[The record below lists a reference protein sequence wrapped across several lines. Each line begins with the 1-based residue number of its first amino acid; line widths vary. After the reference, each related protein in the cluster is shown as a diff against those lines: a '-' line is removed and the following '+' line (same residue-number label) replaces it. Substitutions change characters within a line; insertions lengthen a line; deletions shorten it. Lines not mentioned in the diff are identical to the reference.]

1 MSTSRLTVAV
11 LGPGGVGGLIGALL
25 ARAGH
30 RVLCLAGQDTADALR
45 RDGLTV
51 RSGRYGQ
58 FTLPVEADTVLRE
71 PVDAC
76 LITVKATALAP
87 ALDRVDRD
95 ALGSGLVVPLLNGI
109 EHLDLL
115 RERYPAEQVA
125 AATIRVEATRV
136 APGQIEHTS
145 PFAAVELAGHT
156 ALRDRLDG
164 FAEHL
169 RGAGLDV
176 TLRDDETAML
186 WDKLVFLAPF
196 ALLTT
201 RHRTDIGGVR
211 TEQRQELLT
220 VIREITAVAR
230 ATGAP
235 ADADAVL
242 AFFDRAPATMKSSM
256 QRDAEAGRS
265 IELDAIA
272 GAVLRTA
279 EAHDLAT
286 PATARLVAELA
297 GG

>member
-1 MSTSRLTVAV
+1 MSTSRPTVAV
-11 LGPGGVGGLIGALL
+11 LGPGGVGGLVGALL

-30 RVLCLAGQDTADALR
+30 RVLCLAGPDTADALR

-51 RSGRYGQ
+51 RSEHFGQ
-58 FTLPVEADTVLRE
+58 FTVPVEADTVLRE

-76 LITVKATALAP
+76 LITVKETALGP

-95 ALGSGLVVPLLNGI
+95 ALGPGLVVPLLNGI

-125 AATIRVEATRV
+125 AATIRVESTRT

-145 PFAAVELAGHT
+145 PFAAVELASHT
-156 ALRDRLDG
+156 APHDRLDR
-164 FAEHL
+164 FAEQL
-169 RGAGLDV
+169 REAGLQV
-176 TLRDDETAML
+176 VVRDDETAML

-201 RHRTDIGGVR
+201 RHRADLGGVR
-211 TEQRQELLT
+211 TDQRQEMLT

-230 ATGAP
+230 AAGAP

-242 AFFDRAPATMKSSM
+242 GFFDRAPATMKSSM

-279 EAHDLAT
+279 KAQDIPT
-286 PATARLVAELA
+286 PTTARLVAELA
-297 GG
+297 GR